1 MKQKTLVLAAVGVV
15 AGLAGDCSAR
25 NEPLLQCRPVS
36 GRELRAIIS
45 LVLLQTGQT
54 AAVQRRS
61 LEILFVLT
69 PDQQE
74 IRV

>member
-45 LVLLQTGQT
+45 LVL
-54 AAVQRRS
+54 
-61 LEILFVLT
+61 
-69 PDQQE
+69 
-74 IRV
+74 